1 MKKNVGLLLAVL
13 PLLAPAFSQDDYIQR
28 PTLGIF
34 FFFNDFKTA
43 ENIRAS
49 SLREVL
55 RNSEF
60 GKLREM
66 SPGLALNYNN
76 GITAHFDFATTLTG
90 SFIDYYKPDSSSLGQ
105 DNLLLEGDVSLK
117 GKLFSNRYWVSPFAQ
132 IGAGISKY
140 RTYWGA
146 FIPAGIG
153 LQVNLFDEAFFI
165 LNGQYRIAV
174 TNTVSGHFFYSLGI
188 AGNIGGRK
196 KVINRSVLP
205 DE

>member
-1 MKKNVGLLLAVL
+1 MKKNVGLLLAVVL
-13 PLLAPAFSQDDYIQR
+13 FLAPAFCQDENIQR

-66 SPGLALNYNN
+66 VPGLALSYMN
-76 GITAHFDFATTLTG
+76 GLNGHFDFSTTLTG
-90 SFIDYYKPDSSSLGQ
+90 SFIDYYKRNGAVLGQ
-105 DNLLLEGDVSLK
+105 DNLLLEGDVSVK
-117 GKLFSNRYWVSPFAQ
+117 GKLFTNRYWVSPFIQA
-132 IGAGISKY
+132 GAGISKY
-140 RTYWGA
+140 RAYWGS
-146 FIPAGIG
+146 FIPAGMG

-165 LNGQYRIAV
+165 FNAQYRVAV
-174 TNTVSGHFFYSLGI
+174 TNTVSNHFFYSIGI
-188 AGNIGGRK
+188 AGNIGGRRK
-196 KVINRSVLP
+196 DENRSVLP
-205 DE
+205 EE